1 MNNIENKNIDSTTPP
16 SGGRGVIQDL
26 ISISQFYGRDSRF
39 VIAGGGNT
47 SYKNAEKLWVKASGS
62 SLATITEEG
71 FAVLDRAKLNL
82 MSDKVYSANSA
93 EREEQVKNDLADATI
108 TKGKRPSVET
118 SMHNVID
125 FAFVVHLHP
134 TLVNG
139 LMCANNAES
148 DLKKLF
154 GAKAL
159 YIEYTDPGYVLFKKV
174 ENAIKAY
181 RATNNEEPQVIWLQN
196 HGIFVAANSIEEV
209 KVIYT
214 EVLEKLAPQPPK
226 GGEEA
231 HLNVFTNHKEVVSPS
246 LSERAGERCLPAIRM
261 MLSFDGLK
269 TLKVRKNALI
279 KHFYDT
285 EEAQAKI
292 AKPFTPDAIVYCK
305 SNYIFLNDEQP
316 ESVLAEAAKQI
327 PAFTAKFGYQP
338 KVILIK
344 GIGLVAVGDNAAQ
357 CDIILDVFED
367 AMKIAYYAE
376 SFGGPHPMTQ
386 EQIDFIDNWEVEN
399 YRRSVAAGASKGRA
413 ENKTIIVTG
422 AAQGFG
428 EGIARC
434 LLLEGAN
441 IVVADMNE
449 TVGKATVEQF
459 NTLAKSN
466 RAVFVKTNVSE
477 IPSIENLVHETI
489 CNFGAIDCFIS
500 NAGVLRAGGLDDM
513 TPEDFEFVTKINYN
527 AYFYCTKV
535 VSRVMKLQT
544 KYAGFDYYADIIQIN
559 SKSGLRGSKAN
570 FAYAGGKFGGIGLTQ
585 SFALELAPF
594 RIKVNSICPGNFYEG
609 PLWSDPVNGL
619 FVQYLK
625 AGKVPGAKTIED
637 VKEFYLSQVPM
648 KKGCSPEDVTKGA
661 LYLMEQCGETGQAL
675 PITGGQVM
683 LN

>member
-1 MNNIENKNIDSTTPP
+1 MNNIDNNDSRSLTPP
-16 SGGRGVIQDL
+16 LGGWGAGLVDL
-26 ISISQFYGRDSRF
+26 ITISQFYGRDSRF

-62 SLATITEEG
+62 SLATITEDG
-71 FAVLDRAKLNL
+71 FAVMDRAKLNL
-82 MSDKVYSANSA
+82 MSDKTYSSNAA
-93 EREEQVKNDLADATI
+93 EREEEVKNDLAAATI
-108 TKGKRPSVET
+108 SKGKRPSVET

-125 FAFVVHLHP
+125 FAFVVHMHP
-134 TLVNG
+134 TAVNG
-139 LMCANNAES
+139 LMCAANAES

-174 ENAIKAY
+174 EDAIKAF
-181 RATNNEEPQVIWLQN
+181 RAEDGAEPSVIWLQN
-196 HGIFVAANSIEEV
+196 HGIFVAANTIDEV
-209 KVIYT
+209 KVLYT
-214 EVLEKLAPQPPK
+214 KILDTLEKAITLPVPT
-226 GGEEA
+226 EA
-231 HLNVFTNHKEVVSPS
+231 
-246 LSERAGERCLPAIRM
+246 RATCNCTEQLVPAIRM
-261 MLSFDGLK
+261 MLSTEGLK
-269 TLKVRKNALI
+269 TMKVRKNALI

-316 ESVLAEAAKQI
+316 EAVIAEAAKQI

-338 KVILIK
+338 KIFLIK
-344 GIGLVAVGDNAAQ
+344 GIGLVAAGDNAAQ
-357 CDIILDVFED
+357 CDTLLDVFED
-367 AMKIAYYAE
+367 AMKIAYISE

-386 EQIDFIDNWEVEN
+386 TQIDFIDNWEVEN
-399 YRRSVAAGASKGRA
+399 YRRSVAAGGAAGRA

-434 LLLEGAN
+434 LLQQGAN

-449 TVGKATVEQF
+449 TVGRATVEHF

-466 RAVFVKTNVSE
+466 RAIFVKTNVSE

-489 CNFGAIDCFIS
+489 CNFGAIDSFIS
-500 NAGVLRAGGLDDM
+500 NAGVLRAGGLEDM

-535 VSRVMKLQT
+535 VSKVMKLQT
-544 KYAGFDYYADIIQIN
+544 NYAPEYYADIIQVN

-609 PLWSDPVNGL
+609 PLWSDPDNGL
-619 FVQYLK
+619 FVQYLN
-625 AGKVPGAKTIED
+625 AGKVPGAKTIDD
-637 VKEFYLSQVPM
+637 VKAFYLAQVPLQ
-648 KKGCSPEDVTKGA
+648 KGCSPEDVTKGA

-683 LN
+683 LS

>member
-1 MNNIENKNIDSTTPP
+1 MKEIQQLIE
-16 SGGRGVIQDL
+16 
-26 ISISQFYGRDSRF
+26 ISQFYGRDSRF

-82 MSDKVYSANSA
+82 MSDKTYSANA
-93 EREEQVKNDLADATI
+93 PEREEQVKNDLADATI

-125 FAFVVHLHP
+125 FAFVVHMHP

-139 LMCANNAES
+139 LMCANNAQA
-148 DLKKLF
+148 DLQKLF
-154 GAKAL
+154 GTKAL

-174 ENAIKAY
+174 EDAIKAF
-181 RATNNEEPQVIWLQN
+181 RAEDGAEPAVIWLQN

-209 KVIYT
+209 KVLYT
-214 EVLEKLAPQPPK
+214 KVLDTLEKAVKFLVPT
-226 GGEEA
+226 E
-231 HLNVFTNHKEVVSPS
+231 
-246 LSERAGERCLPAIRM
+246 ERATCSCTEQILPGIRM
-261 MLSFDGLK
+261 ILSTEGLK

-279 KHFYDT
+279 KNFYDT
-285 EEAQAKI
+285 EEAQTKI

-316 ESVLAEAAKQI
+316 DAVLAEAAKQI

-338 KVILIK
+338 KIFLIK
-344 GIGLVAVGDNAAQ
+344 GIGLVAAGDNAAQ
-357 CDIILDVFED
+357 CDILLDVFED

-376 SFGGPHPMTQ
+376 SFGGAHPMTQ
-386 EQIDFIDNWEVEN
+386 AQIDFIDNWEVEN
-399 YRRSVAAGASKGRA
+399 YRRSVAAGGAAGRA

-434 LLLEGAN
+434 LLQQGAN

-449 TVGKATVEQF
+449 AVGRATVERF

-466 RAVFVKTNVSE
+466 RAIFVKTNVSE
-477 IPSIENLVHETI
+477 IPSIENLIHETV
-489 CNFGAIDCFIS
+489 CNFGAIDSFIS

-513 TPEDFEFVTKINYN
+513 TPVDFDFVTKINYN

-535 VSRVMKLQT
+535 VSKVMKLQT
-544 KYAGFDYYADIIQIN
+544 NYSPEYYADIIQVN
-559 SKSGLRGSKAN
+559 SKSGFRGSKAN

-609 PLWSDPVNGL
+609 PLWSDPERGL
-619 FVQYLK
+619 FVQYLN
-625 AGKVPGAKTIED
+625 AGKVPGAKTIDD
-637 VKEFYLSQVPM
+637 VKAFYLAQVPLQ
-648 KKGCSPEDVTKGA
+648 KGCSPEDVTKGA